1 MDFILL
7 VLAFI
12 VVYLLFQRNKLMK
25 TYMNF
30 SKLELAFKAFPKRAA
45 TLENLLKEY
54 NRPEIRIL

>member
-1 MDFILL
+1 
-7 VLAFI
+7 
-12 VVYLLFQRNKLMK
+12 MK